1 MSFTFSLQEAMDM
14 SKREKELAKKEL
26 DQAEGEF
33 KEKATALYNLLIE
46 KEGLETEQA
55 TVLQRK
61 TTVLSLSSYENYLQA
76 LETKL
81 MENKQQTDQA
91 RDRMQI
97 KQTYFN
103 ECAKAYKQYER
114 LKEKKRIEADQLEKQ
129 LEQKQ
134 MDEVSITRYRR
145 VLV

>member
-46 KEGLETEQA
+46 KEGLETEQE

-81 MENKQQTDQA
+81 MQNKQLTDQA

>member
-14 SKREKELAKKEL
+14 SKREKELAKKDL
-26 DQAEGEF
+26 DHAEDEF
-33 KEKATALYNLLIE
+33 KEMATALYNLLIE

-55 TVLQRK
+55 VVLEKK
-61 TTVLSLSSYENYLQA
+61 TTVLSLSSYEMYLHV
-76 LETKL
+76 LDTKL
-81 MENKQQTDQA
+81 MQNKQQTDQA
-91 RDRMQI
+91 RDRMHT
-97 KQTYFN
+97 KQSYFN

-114 LKEKKRIEADQLEKQ
+114 LKEKKRLEALQLEKQ

-145 VLV
+145 VFV

>member
-1 MSFTFSLQEAMDM
+1 M